1 MKNKKTTFFVL
12 LCSLGMLVSS
22 CKKEDLIP
30 EIPEPEPTPVSTPS
44 GSTTPVPSN
53 ADGVMWAIKSTS
65 SVQGFTIEIG
75 TAVGFFMNGTT
86 DLVNVGT
93 VSVNSNNLSMASNN
107 AYTFAPTQTMPT
119 GLDLSSTEWSATG
132 ANGHAAF
139 TYDASSLVFPTG
151 SSITSSGTVTKA
163 NGYTLTCST
172 VSGADST
179 LFMVGNVSK
188 TISGSANSCTFSSS
202 ELSGLSVGTSVVM
215 IVPYKLMQATV
226 NGKNYYFGKER
237 VNQLAVNIE

>member
-1 MKNKKTTFFVL
+1 MKNTKTTFFVL

-30 EIPEPEPTPVSTPS
+30 EEPTPAPVNTPS
-44 GSTTPVPSN
+44 GSTTPIPAN

-65 SVQGFTIEIG
+65 SVQGFSIEIG
-75 TAVGFFMNGTT
+75 TAVGIFMNGTT

-93 VSVNSNNLSMASNN
+93 VSVNSNNLTASSNN
-107 AYTFAPTQTMPT
+107 AYTYTPSQMMPT
-119 GLDLSSTEWSATG
+119 GLDFSSTNWAATG
-132 ANGHAAF
+132 GNGHAAF
-139 TYDASSLVFPTG
+139 TYDASSLAFPSG
-151 SSITSSGTVTKA
+151 SAITSSATVTKA
-163 NGYTLTCST
+163 NGYTLTCSN
-172 VSGADST
+172 VSDADST

-188 TISGSANSCTFSSS
+188 TISGSANSCTFSAS
-202 ELSGLSVGTSVVM
+202 ELSGLGAGTSVVM

>member
-1 MKNKKTTFFVL
+1 MKNTKTTFFVL

-30 EIPEPEPTPVSTPS
+30 EEPAPTPVNTPS
-44 GSTTPVPSN
+44 GSTTPVPTG

-65 SVQGFTIEIG
+65 SVQGFSIDVG
-75 TAVGFFMNGTT
+75 TAVGIFMNGTT

-93 VSVNSNNLSMASNN
+93 VSVNSNNLAAASNN
-107 AYTFAPTQTMPT
+107 AYTFTPSQTMPT
-119 GLDLSSTEWSATG
+119 GLDFSATNWEATG
-132 ANGHAAF
+132 GNGHAAF
-139 TYDASSLVFPTG
+139 TYDASSLTFPVG
-151 SSITSSGTVTKA
+151 SAITSSATVTKA

-172 VSGADST
+172 VTGADST

-188 TISGSANSCTFSSS
+188 TVTGSANSCTFSAS
-202 ELSGLSVGTSVVM
+202 ELSGLGAGTSVVM

-237 VNQLAVNIE
+237 VNQLAVTIE